1 MIALECHL
9 NGTKIATAGGNDV
22 GLLLAILT
30 WCLDEDEANG
40 ERADIEICGQRD
52 HHHLVWKNVRLQRG
66 DEVVLRLVDVGAIDV
81 DQPAERLIP

>member
-1 MIALECHL
+1 MSSER
-9 NGTKIATAGGNDV
+9 NEIATAGGNDV

-30 WCLDEDEANG
+30 WCLDEDEAKG

-52 HHHLVWKNVRLQRG
+52 HYHLVWKNVRLQRG